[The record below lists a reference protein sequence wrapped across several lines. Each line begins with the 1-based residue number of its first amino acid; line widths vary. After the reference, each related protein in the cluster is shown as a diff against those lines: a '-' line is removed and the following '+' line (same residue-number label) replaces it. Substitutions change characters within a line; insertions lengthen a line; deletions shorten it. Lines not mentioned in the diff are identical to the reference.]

1 MNLMWLLNKLKL
13 HRNCYYSEIKYVE
26 ILLIQLQDTK
36 QEIVWRCCFFLI
48 VSMITK
54 LDDHFNYMNSING
67 FGNFWALKSISL
79 IKLTEYVI
87 FLLDAFLF
95 VFVHVCR
102 IIISKIY
109 KIYKRSLFFLLFCR
123 QIAQSSCSK
132 ENKLQ
137 QHCEWWG
144 ADLWPGGIRRGLQ
157 QHWQP
162 QHQKCWHERQLSC
175 PAPSSEYTHI
185 IELYYP
191 PPQEKKKNMLKKCS
205 WNIFIW
211 SGPNLFRH
219 NQGFIQF
226 IFSS

>member
-1 MNLMWLLNKLKL
+1 MWKFYWFSHKTQNKKL
-13 HRNCYYSEIKYVE
+13 YEDV
-26 ILLIQLQDTK
+26 
-36 QEIVWRCCFFLI
+36 VFFLI

-175 PAPSSEYTHI
+175 PAPSSEYTHYWA
-185 IELYYP
+185 LLS
-191 PPQEKKKNMLKKCS
+191 PPQKKKKNNMLKKCS

-211 SGPNLFRH
+211 SGPNLFGH